1 MKRDEIESEILAW
14 IAEPEWRADEARF
27 ERLVLALFR
36 FQVDHCKPYARYAM
50 ALDRT
55 SDRVEHSAQIPAVP
69 TGAFKEFDLRCF
81 EAEATIR
88 VFRTSGSST
97 ERRGALALDTLAL
110 YEASLLASLRHCLL
124 TDLVGRAP
132 MMRFLAPS
140 AEEAPESSLS
150 HMFETLRR
158 AEGAVGSAF
167 DLREGRLDLEAL
179 GRAIREA
186 RSESPPRPIVL
197 AGTSFAFVHLLDA
210 TGGEGAGADGGR
222 DWRLPPGSR
231 ILETGGFKGRS
242 REVPRDVL
250 RTELARRF
258 GLPESSVV
266 NQYGM
271 TELGSQFY
279 DSTLLDP
286 AGPRRKLVPPWTR
299 VRLIDPAT
307 GEDVRAGEVGMVLV
321 QDLANT
327 GSVAAVQT
335 ADLGRSVLDEQGEAI
350 GFDVLGRAAGAEE
363 RGCSIAADLMLDS
376 RIAVGRTSDGRTS
389 DAGMEPGREQ
399 DGRR

>member
-1 MKRDEIESEILAW
+1 MKRAEIESEILEW
-14 IAEPEWRADEARF
+14 VEESEWREDEARF
-27 ERLVLALFR
+27 ERLALALFR
-36 FQVDHCKPYARYAM
+36 FQYDHCEPYARYAM

-55 SDRVEHSAQIPAVP
+55 PAQVGHAAQIPAVP

-97 ERRGALALDTLAL
+97 QRRGVLALDTLAP
-110 YEASLLASLRHCLL
+110 YEASLLASLRRCFL

-132 MMRFLAPS
+132 AMRFLAPS
-140 AEEAPESSLS
+140 AEEAADSSLS

-158 AEGAVGSAF
+158 AEGGSGSDF
-167 DLREGRLDLEAL
+167 DLRGGRLDLDGL
-179 GRAIREA
+179 GRAIRAA
-186 RSESPPRPIVL
+186 REKAPTRPIAL

-210 TGGEGAGADGGR
+210 TAGEGTAADVEC

-231 ILETGGFKGRS
+231 VLETGGFKGRS
-242 REVPRDVL
+242 RELPRDLL
-250 RTELARRF
+250 RADLARRF
-258 GLPESSVV
+258 GLPEASIV

-286 AGPRRKLVPPWTR
+286 VGPRRKLVPPWTR

-321 QDLANT
+321 HDLANT

-335 ADLGRSVLDEQGEAI
+335 ADLGRSVLDERGEPI

-363 RGCSIAADLMLDS
+363 RGCSIATDLMLDPG
-376 RIAVGRTSDGRTS
+376 IGPGRAS
-389 DAGMEPGREQ
+389 DAAGEAGREQ
-399 DGRR
+399 GGRR